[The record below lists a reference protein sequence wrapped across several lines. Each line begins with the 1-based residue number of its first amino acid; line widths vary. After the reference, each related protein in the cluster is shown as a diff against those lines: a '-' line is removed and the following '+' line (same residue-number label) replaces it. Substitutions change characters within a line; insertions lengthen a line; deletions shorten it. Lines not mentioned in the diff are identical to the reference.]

1 MMTLAGKKIVLGV
14 SGGIAAYKT
23 PELVR
28 RLRERGAEVRVAM
41 TEAAKAFITPLSLQA
56 VSGYPV
62 SDSLLDPAAE
72 AAMGHIELGKWAD
85 LVILAPATADLIA
98 RVAAGMANDLVST
111 ICLATPSPVAVVP
124 AMNQQ
129 MYRAQATQHNLQ
141 TLATRGLL
149 LWGPDSGSQA
159 CGDVGP
165 GRMLDPLTIVDMA
178 AQHFASPVKDLQHLN
193 LMITAGPTREP
204 LDPVRYITNHSSG
217 KMGFAIAAA
226 AAQRGANVTLISGP
240 VSLPTPPFVQRIDV
254 TTALE
259 MEAAVQA
266 GAQQQHI
273 FIGCAAVAD
282 YRAAVIAEDK
292 IKKQGDELTIKM
304 VKNPDIV
311 AGVAALKSHRPYVVG
326 FAAETNN
333 VEEYARQKRA
343 RKNLDLICANDVS
356 QPNQGFNSDS
366 NALHLFWQDGEKR
379 LPLEL
384 APGATTLLPTG
395 LAIHIADPSLAAV
408 ILPRS
413 GLGHKHGVVLGNL
426 VGLIDSDYQGQL
438 MVSVWNR
445 GQQSF
450 IIEPGERIAQMVFV
464 PVVQAEFN
472 LVESFDA
479 TDRGEGGF
487 GHSGRK

>member
-1 MMTLAGKKIVLGV
+1 MTGLSGKKIVLGV
-14 SGGIAAYKT
+14 SGGIAAYKA

-28 RLRERGAEVRVAM
+28 RLRDRGAEVRVAM

-98 RVAAGMANDLVST
+98 RLAAGMANDLVTT

-129 MYRAQATQHNLQ
+129 MYRNAATQHNLQ
-141 TLATRGLL
+141 VLVSRGLQ

-159 CGDVGP
+159 CGDIGP
-165 GRMLDPLTIVDMA
+165 GRMLDPMTIVEMA
-178 AQHFASPVKDLQHLN
+178 ALHFAPVKDLQHLN
-193 LMITAGPTREP
+193 IMITAGPTRER
-204 LDPVRYITNHSSG
+204 LDPVRYITNDSSG

-226 AAQRGANVTLISGP
+226 AAVRGANVTLVSGP
-240 VSLPTPPFVQRIDV
+240 VSLSTPPFVQRVDV

-259 MEAAVQA
+259 MEAEVQKR
-266 GAQQQHI
+266 AQQQHI

-282 YRAAVIAEDK
+282 YRAAEIASEK
-292 IKKQGDELTIKM
+292 IKKQGDELTLTM

-311 AGVAALKSHRPYVVG
+311 AGVAALTLNRPYVVG

-333 VEEYARQKRA
+333 VEEYARQKRQ

-356 QPNQGFNSDS
+356 KSDQGFNSDN
-366 NALHLFWQDGEKR
+366 NALHLFWQEGDKR
-379 LPLEL
+379 LPLE
-384 APGATTLLPTG
+384 
-395 LAIHIADPSLAAV
+395 
-408 ILPRS
+408 RKER
-413 GLGHKHGVVLGNL
+413 LGHLLLDEIVTRYDEK
-426 VGLIDSDYQGQL
+426 
-438 MVSVWNR
+438 NR
-445 GQQSF
+445 
-450 IIEPGERIAQMVFV
+450 R
-464 PVVQAEFN
+464 
-472 LVESFDA
+472 
-479 TDRGEGGF
+479 
-487 GHSGRK
+487 